1 MLTSCTT
8 PPDTVMVTNGGCPR
22 SVNRAGTGKDDAK
35 SFQGSASL
43 PCATASTNV
52 SPQISCDDQPSPSLA
67 AAMARSKA
75 CSIVSA
81 STTTV
86 LASYEAKL
94 HCTVQSFIGVSSKQ
108 VQLVARVFIEQ
119 ADVQRLLGFSW
130 DQRRARLR
138 RQTLAQGD
146 GANAGNEHLLA
157 AFAPFRLGSDARAHV
172 HAASLAS
179 SCCAVATFRMK
190 SAALDA
196 MLAA

>member
-119 ADVQRLLGFSW
+119 ADVQRLLG
-130 DQRRARLR
+130 
-138 RQTLAQGD
+138 
-146 GANAGNEHLLA
+146 
-157 AFAPFRLGSDARAHV
+157 SDARAHV